1 MTRLR
6 STIPDYKPSLRER
19 FDSFVLPRLF
29 PQRMNEMSHMVDI
42 LEKAYE
48 RGGLLMPPEKVIQQL
63 SESGQ
68 LVDLIMRTR
77 GRAFGLGHE
86 LSERDREG
94 AVAEATYM
102 FQSNVNIEKAV
113 RTWTD
118 FGLGQRV
125 DLRSDDQ
132 TADVVLD
139 EFWGATRN
147 SGVIGQRHLHERSED
162 ALNEGELAF
171 IFWYSTLDGSTT
183 VRKMGT
189 QRLKVI
195 FDDPKDKTV
204 PIMYIEERGDQKV
217 VYRDW
222 KISKTQFAEELQNLD
237 ATHVSA
243 DEFSPTIN
251 IDGDDIPVTEHVVL
265 WVTRNRNTTLGR
277 GMPQFLGGFEWAR
290 VLQDFMGDRAA
301 VARKAAIYTEK
312 VNIDGGSRELKKFK
326 QRTEQG
332 LYSNDR
338 LLDRAINTPAASD
351 WVENTGVNREWM
363 NRSTGATAA
372 RFDGRMLAGQLSVN
386 TGVGL
391 HWMGFPDALANRST
405 AEEILRPF
413 WQQIQRYQ
421 AWWVSVIEDM
431 GAIVLSIADE
441 FGAVTLPLDTKISV
455 TLEVPV
461 SMELEQLITLLTEIR
476 EMIMSGIVPA
486 DVGQEVV
493 RELTLL
499 ALDKLGVRDPK
510 GTYVPN
516 TGEPMLTPTD
526 TGAGEEVM
534 ETIMGNW
541 REGTL
546 DSTAVLEY
554 LSDRFGGNND
564 AS

>member
-1 MTRLR
+1 
-6 STIPDYKPSLRER
+6 
-19 FDSFVLPRLF
+19 
-29 PQRMNEMSHMVDI
+29 
-42 LEKAYE
+42 
-48 RGGLLMPPEKVIQQL
+48 
-63 SESGQ
+63 
-68 LVDLIMRTR
+68 
-77 GRAFGLGHE
+77 
-86 LSERDREG
+86 
-94 AVAEATYM
+94 
-102 FQSNVNIEKAV
+102 
-113 RTWTD
+113 
-118 FGLGQRV
+118 
-125 DLRSDDQ
+125 
-132 TADVVLD
+132 
-139 EFWGATRN
+139 
-147 SGVIGQRHLHERSED
+147 
-162 ALNEGELAF
+162 
-171 IFWYSTLDGSTT
+171 
-183 VRKMGT
+183 
-189 QRLKVI
+189 
-195 FDDPKDKTV
+195 
-204 PIMYIEERGDQKV
+204 
-217 VYRDW
+217 
-222 KISKTQFAEELQNLD
+222 
-237 ATHVSA
+237 
-243 DEFSPTIN
+243 
-251 IDGDDIPVTEHVVL
+251 
-265 WVTRNRNTTLGR
+265 
-277 GMPQFLGGFEWAR
+277 
-290 VLQDFMGDRAA
+290 
-301 VARKAAIYTEK
+301 
-312 VNIDGGSRELKKFK
+312 
-326 QRTEQG
+326 
-332 LYSNDR
+332 
-338 LLDRAINTPAASD
+338 
-351 WVENTGVNREWM
+351 
-363 NRSTGATAA
+363 
-372 RFDGRMLAGQLSVN
+372 MLAGQLSVN